1 MKTAFFRMSLC
12 IALLITARLSGWS
25 ATPPADDPSGI
36 KFFTGSW
43 KDVLAEAKRQN
54 KPIFVDIF
62 TTWCGPCKLMA
73 KQAFPDAKVGEKFN
87 TNFISYQI
95 DAEKGE
101 GIDVAKKYVVTAYP
115 TSLFVAANGDLI
127 HRAIGYGGIK
137 GMLDQADKAIEASK
151 DPNPLSVMEKQY
163 EGGKREPDFLAS
175 YLQKRAKMGLPNGE
189 ALEAYLN
196 VVPETDW
203 MSDKNI
209 GFVASNLTTT
219 SSKAYPALLKEM
231 LKIRT
236 NPAMRQQAQ
245 AVFNGL
251 IGSVEADFKK
261 AVAEKSETQLEANI
275 VKRKELNAALNPT
288 PISASQ
294 LEALANGYRINYYRQ
309 TKNVDK
315 YRMLAGA
322 EATKLMSVS
331 MDSVKVKNDLA
342 YKRFLAQTA
351 ATPDSVK
358 KRDDFKKYA
367 EMIKTG
373 ESGQMAAKLNNL
385 AWSYSELM
393 TDPKDLNQ
401 ALAWSAKSLEYSRTG
416 TYLDTYAHLL
426 SKLNR
431 KADAIKSEEEAIA
444 KQKAAGEDAAS
455 MEKALAEM
463 KQK

>member
-12 IALLITARLSGWS
+12 FALLITVALSGW
-25 ATPPADDPSGI
+25 AAPPPADDPSGI

-87 TNFISYQI
+87 ANFVSYQI

-115 TSLFVAANGDLI
+115 TSLYVSANGDLI

-137 GMLDQADKAIEASK
+137 GMLEQADKAIDASK

-163 EGGKREPDFLAS
+163 EGGKREPDFLSA
-175 YLQKRAKMGLPNGE
+175 YLQKRAKMGLPSGN
-189 ALEAYLN
+189 ALEDYLK

-203 MSDKNI
+203 SSDKNI
-209 GFVASNLTTT
+209 GIIAGNLTTT
-219 SSKAYPALLKEM
+219 NSKAFPALLKET
-231 LKIRT
+231 LKLRT
-236 NPAMRQQAQ
+236 NPAKRQVAQ
-245 AVFNGL
+245 MAFNGL
-251 IGSVEADFKK
+251 LGSIEADFKK
-261 AVAEKSETQLEANI
+261 AVAEKSEPLLEANI
-275 VKRKELNAALNPT
+275 VKRKELNMALNPT
-288 PISASQ
+288 AATPAQ
-294 LEALANGYRINYYRQ
+294 METLANGYRINFYRQ
-309 TKNVDK
+309 TKNMDK
-315 YRMLAGA
+315 YRTLAGS
-322 EATKLMSVS
+322 EATKLMNVS
-331 MDSVKVKNDLA
+331 MDSVKAKNELA

-373 ESGQMAAKLNNL
+373 ESNQMAAKLNNL
-385 AWSYSELM
+385 AWSYNELM

-401 ALAWSAKSLEYSRTG
+401 ALTWSAKALTYQRTG

-426 SKLNR
+426 SKLGR
-431 KADAIKSEEEAIA
+431 KAEAIKSEEEAIA
-444 KQKAAGEDAAS
+444 QEKAAGQDTAPFEKELAA
-455 MEKALAEM
+455 M
-463 KQK
+463 KLK